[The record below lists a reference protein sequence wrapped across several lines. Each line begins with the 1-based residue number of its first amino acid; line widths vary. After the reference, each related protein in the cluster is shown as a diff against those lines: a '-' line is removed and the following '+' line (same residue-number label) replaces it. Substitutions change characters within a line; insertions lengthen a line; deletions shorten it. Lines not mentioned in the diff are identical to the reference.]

1 MTSEHAERRQPVE
14 PAAGVG
20 VILNLDTLEDGA
32 ERDPLCEGRDQGAD
46 REGGVPKL
54 AVSSMP
60 PAEFECDTAEDK
72 AEEHGDHQRVGRR

>member
-32 ERDPLCEGRDQGAD
+32 ERDPLCQGRDQGAD
-46 REGGVPKL
+46 REGGWEVIL
-54 AVSSMP
+54 RSSP
-60 PAEFECDTAEDK
+60 
-72 AEEHGDHQRVGRR
+72 RVRAGMSGPTMG